1 MWHVKIVWR
10 QKTFEKEL
18 WTSLTRS
25 ILQEPDKSC
34 SLSKCHS
41 LVARRL
47 KQFIRNAHNIPIY
60 VFTVHKPCR
69 TYLCLRGCY
78 RQHQK
83 KCKNTDGHCLDSF
96 SIEDEPNTA
105 LVQWVE
111 FCTARPVACFGSQ
124 MFHQKGNDEFSDT
137 YILVSC
143 GLQWRIHKSIFASQC
158 NVFKSYLNR
167 VSQKKSLLLNPP
179 LKLICPYVTKGTLM
193 LSQGTLLKD

>member
-1 MWHVKIVWR
+1 MWLVKIVWR
-10 QKTFEKEL
+10 QKTFKKEFS
-18 WTSLTRS
+18 TSLTRS

-47 KQFIRNAHNIPIY
+47 KQLIRNAHNIPLYDY

-105 LVQWVE
+105 KETGWVLY
-111 FCTARPVACFGSQ
+111 CPSSR
-124 MFHQKGNDEFSDT
+124 MFRVTDVSSKRQRW
-137 YILVSC
+137 ILRYFYLAVSNEEC
-143 GLQWRIHKSIFASQC
+143 IYKLIFA
-158 NVFKSYLNR
+158 
-167 VSQKKSLLLNPP
+167 
-179 LKLICPYVTKGTLM
+179 
-193 LSQGTLLKD
+193 